1 MHSLFASGSCTEGM
15 RLQSTA
21 PPGGVAKESSLIA
34 PETHPPPSAS
44 ARFCATFWYERG
56 RSNAQDAPIVLYTF
70 APWVKGGDCGRRTRT
85 KEGRGEVE
93 SERKRIATW
102 REQNAFSHND
112 FTPTPREREGGKG
125 PQKDPHPLISPTL
138 FAVWSFVLKT
148 PSMLRFN
155 YDVTKSHL
163 NFPTTQRP
171 MLSNMIMKGP
181 FER

>member
-1 MHSLFASGSCTEGM
+1 M
-15 RLQSTA
+15 QSTA

-44 ARFCATFWYERG
+44 ARFCATFWYEREDEVTLRPPPLCCILSPRG
-56 RSNAQDAPIVLYTF
+56 LKVATAGGEQEQKRAGG
-70 APWVKGGDCGRRTRT
+70 KG
-85 KEGRGEVE
+85 EG
-93 SERKRIATW
+93 ERKRIATW